1 MSISATGNNYISQDT
16 IDAWMASKLDD
27 AYADM
32 RTGMD
37 TSRHRVD
44 AEKALNH
51 VKSLFAQMKNDGTDA
66 SEVTAA
72 VNDTI
77 KQFGDEFPDV
87 EKALGRIADTLNK
100 RQADAVAASERPT
113 RDFLGNEVPPTH
125 RPEPVHIDSKDLE
138 NWITTMT
145 DAVDGLS
152 QDDHLGMLNLN
163 QLNSHIN
170 QTEQIAS
177 ALIDSRN
184 KNLDSIIN
192 RIG

>member
-1 MSISATGNNYISQDT
+1 
-16 IDAWMASKLDD
+16 
-27 AYADM
+27 
-32 RTGMD
+32 
-37 TSRHRVD
+37 
-44 AEKALNH
+44 
-51 VKSLFAQMKNDGTDA
+51 
-66 SEVTAA
+66 
-72 VNDTI
+72 
-77 KQFGDEFPDV
+77 
-87 EKALGRIADTLNK
+87 
-100 RQADAVAASERPT
+100 
-113 RDFLGNEVPPTH
+113 
-125 RPEPVHIDSKDLE
+125 
-138 NWITTMT
+138 MT

>member
-87 EKALGRIADTLNK
+87 EKGAR
-100 RQADAVAASERPT
+100 
-113 RDFLGNEVPPTH
+113 
-125 RPEPVHIDSKDLE
+125 KDC
-138 NWITTMT
+138 
-145 DAVDGLS
+145 
-152 QDDHLGMLNLN
+152 
-163 QLNSHIN
+163 
-170 QTEQIAS
+170 
-177 ALIDSRN
+177 
-184 KNLDSIIN
+184 
-192 RIG
+192 